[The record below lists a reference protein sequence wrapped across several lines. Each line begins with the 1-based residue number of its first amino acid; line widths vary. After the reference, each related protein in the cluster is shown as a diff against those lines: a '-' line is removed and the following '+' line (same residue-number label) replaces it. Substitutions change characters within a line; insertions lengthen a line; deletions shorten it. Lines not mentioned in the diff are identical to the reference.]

1 MKKNQSLQQ
10 FIWISVA
17 IVIGAQINMNLYIAD
32 FKVSVG
38 IILFPLSLIIFGK
51 YPIFPVS
58 ILSAVG
64 VWASRVLVHW
74 FRYQE
79 FEPTRFFPEMIFYLI
94 FGLLFA
100 LYCLT
105 HNYELKTTS
114 IYCFFLFDYFSNLCE
129 LLFRLKIDAFSITS
143 QSSILLIAF
152 SRGIIFWCIYAG
164 LHHYKFSLLKQ
175 EHAQRYQRLLLL
187 ISKLNGEV
195 VWMKKNTHLIEETMS
210 KSYKLFQDM
219 QECNIPPEL
228 SASALDVAKDIHEV
242 KKEYLLILRG
252 LSEALDLNLKDE
264 GMHLEDILEVLKDS
278 LQSSYSSTKEIV
290 FDIQL
295 EENLYTTDHY
305 FLMSVFRNLFNNA
318 IEASKK
324 DTVNLQFI
332 QYYKDE
338 ICHFEVIDDGPGISS
353 EDLSQI
359 FSPGFS
365 TKINYDTGEINRGL
379 GLNLVQDLI
388 EHQWNGRISVDSV
401 PGRTDFH
408 IELPL
413 NKRKESE

>member
-1 MKKNQSLQQ
+1 MKKKQSIYQIL
-10 FIWISVA
+10 WISVA
-17 IVIGAQINMNLYIAD
+17 IIIGAQINMNLFIAD

-51 YPIFPVS
+51 YPILPVS
-58 ILSAVG
+58 FLSALG
-64 VWASRVLVHW
+64 VWGSRVLVHW
-74 FRYQE
+74 FRVEQ

-94 FGLLFA
+94 FGLLFT
-100 LYCLT
+100 LYCVT
-105 HNYELKTTS
+105 HNFELKSTFVF
-114 IYCFFLFDYFSNLCE
+114 CFFLFDYFSNLCE
-129 LLFRLKIDAFSITS
+129 LLFRLRMHAFSLTS
-143 QSSILLIAF
+143 QSSILLIAL

-195 VWMKKNTHLIEETMS
+195 VWMRKNTHLIEETMS

-219 QECNIPPEL
+219 QNNNVPSEL
-228 SASALDVAKDIHEV
+228 SNCALDVAKDIHEV

-264 GMHLEDILEVLKDS
+264 GMHLADILQVIKDS
-278 LQSSYSSTKEIV
+278 LLNAYSKTKEIHFNV
-290 FDIQL
+290 QL

-318 IEASKK
+318 VEASKK
-324 DTVNLQFI
+324 DVVNLQFL
-332 QYYKDE
+332 QYHKDTFYCFD
-338 ICHFEVIDDGPGISS
+338 IIDDGPGIDP
-353 EDLSQI
+353 EDLPQI
-359 FSPGFS
+359 FLPGFS

-388 EHQWNGRISVDSV
+388 EHQLHGQITVDSS
-401 PGRTDFH
+401 PGHTVFH
-408 IELPL
+408 IQLPMT
-413 NKRKESE
+413 